1 MPLKKGS
8 SQETVSKNIKT
19 EMAAGKPQKQAIAIA
34 LDVARRTH
42 KAAGGQLSYLGMM
55 PGMMPIGAMQ
65 AQQLPQQMGGGS
77 LPMGMAQ
84 PAPAP
89 AQAQGNSGDVSGGV
103 SEGNA
108 GSMADS
114 GGADMY
120 RGGRAH
126 RAPGGGVT
134 NAFAQA
140 FRDGRINR
148 EQFINSLISNGFDPT
163 YAGFIANRVQQ
174 GGAMPEGLVPTEGDI
189 RSMAEQKV
197 AEYKPAKSAFLRF
210 IDPDRRTNEQRLEQ
224 TINEMR
230 AAYGLQRPQAAKPR
244 YSGLDEGFSVKTTPE
259 IEAAVK
265 ATPITSV
272 FAPSEPGTIEQQ
284 IAARNRAVEGVSS
297 LPPAP
302 QYPPP
307 APNLSLSVPTA
318 PAAVP
323 ASTYDASADPFETR
337 MGDAMSVARQVL
349 SPVRDPYEEASGEAY
364 RIGRATVAPQTVAPG
379 RAATPTRTPTP
390 PQRPADMMRTV
401 YYANP
406 SEGDQGQLVR
416 RLGADY
422 KPTEEQ
428 LQSGAV
434 FGLQEPEKRSG
445 LAKLFS
451 GDFSGKAAGGS
462 IMDAIPPARDVIGA
476 AKDIIRPARDVEPSP
491 RDAIKPT
498 MDTEPGYAFFGG
510 SGSPSMKVHTGPIHS
525 AVAGRTDHLPM
536 HVPSGSYVIPA
547 DIISAMGEGNTMAG
561 FKVAQQIFE
570 PAPEQRG
577 MPGMGIPS
585 TEGIPGQPALP
596 EMPKKARGGATED
609 TVPIVAAGGEY
620 VIHPD
625 DVQRIG
631 SGDMDHGH
639 RVLDAFVKGMRAK
652 LVRTLVKL
660 PGPKKD

>member
-8 SQETVSKNIKT
+8 SQEAISKNIKT

-114 GGADMY
+114 GGANMY

-126 RAPGGGVT
+126 RA
-134 NAFAQA
+134 
-140 FRDGRINR
+140 
-148 EQFINSLISNGFDPT
+148 S
-163 YAGFIANRVQQ
+163 
-174 GGAMPEGLVPTEGDI
+174 
-189 RSMAEQKV
+189 
-197 AEYKPAKSAFLRF
+197 
-210 IDPDRRTNEQRLEQ
+210 
-224 TINEMR
+224 
-230 AAYGLQRPQAAKPR
+230 
-244 YSGLDEGFSVKTTPE
+244 
-259 IEAAVK
+259 
-265 ATPITSV
+265 
-272 FAPSEPGTIEQQ
+272 
-284 IAARNRAVEGVSS
+284 
-297 LPPAP
+297 
-302 QYPPP
+302 
-307 APNLSLSVPTA
+307 
-318 PAAVP
+318 
-323 ASTYDASADPFETR
+323 
-337 MGDAMSVARQVL
+337 
-349 SPVRDPYEEASGEAY
+349 
-364 RIGRATVAPQTVAPG
+364 
-379 RAATPTRTPTP
+379 
-390 PQRPADMMRTV
+390 
-401 YYANP
+401 
-406 SEGDQGQLVR
+406 
-416 RLGADY
+416 
-422 KPTEEQ
+422 
-428 LQSGAV
+428 
-434 FGLQEPEKRSG
+434 
-445 LAKLFS
+445 
-451 GDFSGKAAGGS
+451 GGS
-462 IMDAIPPARDVIGA
+462 MIDAIPPARDVIGA

-491 RDAIKPT
+491 RDAIKQT

-585 TEGIPGQPALP
+585 AEGIPGQPALP